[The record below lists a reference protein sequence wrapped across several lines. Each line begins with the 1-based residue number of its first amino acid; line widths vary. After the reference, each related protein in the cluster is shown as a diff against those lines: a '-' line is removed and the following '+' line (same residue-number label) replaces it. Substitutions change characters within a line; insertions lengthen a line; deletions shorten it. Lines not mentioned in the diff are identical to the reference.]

1 MSEGHTKI
9 RKRSR
14 IETELPAD
22 IREQVNRL
30 LLEGSTYDDVAAF
43 CQTRGHDISK
53 SSVGRYG
60 KTFFEAYQNIRIFE
74 DQSRALTS
82 EVDDGLPM
90 EEAVGKMLL
99 QKVLAGLVSGEAD
112 VLANS
117 RLISDVASLQ
127 RSSISLQKHKM
138 DLEKRVT
145 KVADEVAA
153 AAKFKGASDEFT
165 EWMRKKILGLVQ

>member
-1 MSEGHTKI
+1 MGDAHTKV
-9 RKRSR
+9 RRRSK
-14 IETELPAD
+14 IETDLPAD
-22 IREQVNRL
+22 LREQVNRL

-43 CQTRGHDISK
+43 CQSKRFDISK

-60 KTFFEAYQNIRIFE
+60 KAFFEAYQNIKIFE

-82 EVDDGLPM
+82 EVDEGLPM

-99 QKVLAGLVSGEAD
+99 QKVLSGLVSGDAD
-112 VLANS
+112 VFENS

-127 RSSISLQKHKM
+127 RSSIALSKHKM
-138 DLEKRVT
+138 DLEKRVK

-153 AAKFKGASDEFT
+153 TVRAKGLSDAAAEQI
-165 EWMRKKILGLVQ
+165 RKKILGVVQ

>member
-1 MSEGHTKI
+1 MGDSHTKI
-9 RKRSR
+9 RRRSR
-14 IETELPAD
+14 IETELPPD

-30 LLEGSTYDDVAAF
+30 LLEGATYDDVADF
-43 CQTRGHDISK
+43 CRGKGFDISK

-60 KTFFEAYQNIRIFE
+60 KAFFEAYQNIKQFE

-82 EVDDGLPM
+82 EVDEGLPM

-99 QKVLAGLVSGEAD
+99 QKVLSGLIDGAD
-112 VLANS
+112 VFENS

-127 RSSISLQKHKM
+127 RSSIALSKHKM
-138 DLEKRVT
+138 DLEKRVQ

-153 AAKFKGASDEFT
+153 TVKSKGLTDAAADQI
-165 EWMRKKILGLVQ
+165 RKKILGVVQS